1 MTFCDLIGAAINLLW
16 GQVGFRLSSSLYFLT
31 FSLQVVNIQVCISN
45 INFFHANS
53 VPYDPFFFFFFL
65 TTKFEEYKK

>member
-45 INFFHANS
+45 INFMHAHS
-53 VPYDPFFFFFFL
+53 VPYDPFFFFFF
-65 TTKFEEYKK
+65 FNYQI